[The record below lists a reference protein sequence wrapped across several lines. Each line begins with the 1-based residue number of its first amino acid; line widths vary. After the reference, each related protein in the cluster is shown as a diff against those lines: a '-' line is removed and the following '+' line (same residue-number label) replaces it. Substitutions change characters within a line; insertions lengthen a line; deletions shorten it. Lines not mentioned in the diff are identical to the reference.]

1 MLEDVIT
8 MKQNRGGR
16 PWISW

>member
-1 MLEDVIT
+1 MLGDAIT